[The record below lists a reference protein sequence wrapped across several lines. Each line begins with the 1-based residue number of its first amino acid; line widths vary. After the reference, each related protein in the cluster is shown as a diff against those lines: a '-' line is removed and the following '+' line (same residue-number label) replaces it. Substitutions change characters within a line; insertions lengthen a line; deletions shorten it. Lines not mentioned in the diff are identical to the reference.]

1 MCERKEKSCCFT
13 GHRTIPKEELPRLS
27 AALQAEISVLAAQGI
42 TVFYCGGAL
51 GFDTLAA
58 EAVLRAKKENPEIR
72 LRLALPCPEQA
83 KGWKPTDV
91 ARYTEIKAQADE
103 VVFVSPHYFSGCMQ
117 KRNRYMVD
125 HSCVCIAYLLPE
137 QRRGGTKYTVA
148 YCEKKHIPVRNLA
161 AKK

>member
-13 GHRTIPKEELPRLS
+13 GHRTIPKEELPQL
-27 AALQAEISVLAAQGI
+27 ADALQAEISVLFKQGF

-58 EAVLRAKKENPEIR
+58 EAVLRAKNKNPEIR

-83 KGWKPTDV
+83 KGWKQPDV
-91 ARYTEIKAQADE
+91 LRYAEIKAQADE
-103 VVFVSPHYFSGCMQ
+103 VILISPHYFNGCMQ

-125 HSCVCIAYLLPE
+125 HSCFCIAYLLPE